1 MLVTLKVL
9 RFDCIRFLNTGA
21 SVNFTIKFQVT
32 GLLIIS
38 IDKFNLSVL
47 V

>member
-1 MLVTLKVL
+1 MLVTLTVL

-32 GLLIIS
+32 SLIIS
-38 IDKFNLSVL
+38 IDKFSLSVL

>member
-1 MLVTLKVL
+1 MLVTLTVL

-32 GLLIIS
+32 RLIIS